1 MRRDLSRR
9 PAFIEPF
16 LLACATRNPKYAA
29 SAANCLQ
36 RLVIIKGLPKT
47 RLKDVLDAF
56 NACTS
61 LSLEIQLKVLQAL
74 PALAQ
79 SYSDDLKGEQLAG
92 ALQVCA
98 ALQNAKAATV
108 SGVAAATLQQLVVSV
123 FDKVAADDA
132 KATDLPAVTE
142 VPGDKEPIPLREAAY
157 DAYRVF
163 LDICLATEGRKP
175 KFVQFASLSPA
186 SGLELVWA
194 CLNTHSQIF
203 ASHPE
208 QINIVRSLVLPYLIR
223 VVSERQGFGIT
234 LRAIRVASL
243 VIRQHLQAMP
253 DECEMILGLFTHM
266 LDPEAAATWKRVMC
280 MEVYRSIYTETGLAL
295 QVYLQYD
302 AQEGKRPIIR
312 DNIAV
317 FVRISIEK
325 PAVIGLGQQSSIPTG
340 PANQKEVFQ
349 EQAVVEAAGGV
360 AGVIG
365 AALGVGEAN
374 VPGISTQWSTPKTQ
388 CMDQLDKAEPPPIP
402 ETYVYSL
409 VLESLNGLSE
419 NLAKVVLP
427 LTVQHENA
435 RPRKSRSQEDDI
447 VEEDLDSE
455 SKVDAPSPSQ
465 APKTRAKRSQSY
477 RARAVPMNPLSSDHN
492 PPSVRVKA
500 IAGLVEECWPALL
513 ATYSTFLYAALDD
526 NYYRALIRSYQ
537 RFLQV
542 SGLLRL
548 TTARDALLT
557 TLSKSAVPPN
567 MLNASLSGALSPT
580 TESPS
585 IYQNARGLLSV
596 DSFANQSPANEKT
609 RRVSGEPVKPA
620 LTMRNLLCLRALLNV
635 AIAIGPTL
643 GSSFTIIFE
652 TLQQAGVVLNS
663 MGPQQRD
670 SKSSS
675 RTGSEVAAVEA
686 AALRL
691 LESTADYPNDAF
703 FFVLSALSKLLDA
716 KPDGMVSP
724 NTQESTSPLP
734 SPRLARRISS
744 LPGVI
749 TDFAVGDQD
758 YLFVLTRLGELS
770 DLNVA
775 RFASY
780 NATESGWKTLAER
793 LVEVSI
799 TASIPNDARR
809 LAADI
814 LRRGAVAI
822 AEQSTIG
829 DEDEAVAAQRL
840 ALSSLQM
847 LVRQLYA
854 QNDELT
860 SIDIE
865 IHAKV
870 LDAVRSIL
878 EKSGEALTAGWDI
891 ILAILS
897 SVFDDEDEEPSSD
910 PSIKPEEGW
919 LRLSSQIIAPYLG
932 REAFGAMQLIC
943 SDFLASLPETCLSP
957 LIEILYHFTSQ
968 DIDLNISLTTI
979 TLFWDVSDF
988 LVKQDA
994 VSGLNAA
1001 AASIKDGSLRLTHS
1015 QIVSQSS
1022 TSRSSQWVLLLYRLA
1037 DTISDD
1043 RAEVRNSA
1051 FQTILRIFNNHGDDF
1066 TTAAWQLSL
1075 ETLLLRVLQE
1085 NVAKQKTVRAE
1096 KVNAAIVALDST
1108 SRTLLEDTAALLSQ
1122 NLAMITPSSSF
1133 SGLWS
1138 ALVGLLRNYISY
1150 QSSVVSAAV
1159 FNSLTTILRPVAV
1172 DDEKW
1177 KPLIEEV
1184 SSLWAVDIPGDAN
1197 DVKGQDAEQEAYLAY
1212 ADCEIQIYR
1221 LKEKTITPE
1230 EISTI
1235 AANLVECVRSSKG
1248 GYGVDTS
1255 NPTPLQKRV
1264 LGCLKELRTDIDTVP
1279 STLIKTASNLVTL
1292 PFEKE
1297 QNAKLKSSL
1306 TFVALAKEA
1315 MDWLVV
1321 LVPSHLHQ
1329 ADIFTSGAVALSL
1342 ESLAVPIQLKYEW
1355 KQNGK
1360 APAPWQK
1367 ATPVTL
1373 SIIEPTLAQM
1383 LKLDVGQEV
1392 KTRVWA
1398 AIVSIA
1404 QAIMNADLSKASPAP
1419 TIQAIE
1425 SDESSDCSHL
1435 TKLRNMTIP
1444 AVGSATTS
1452 ASIRSTYIT
1461 SLLYASIIHTP
1472 ERGDIPADPN
1482 SPLKSL
1488 SSIRLGRVSDPPPT
1502 LRETMA
1508 YLCLAELIAL
1518 TTRSDPAVISTESI
1532 ELAKAAAPSL
1542 VLRLALP
1549 LKAYIA
1555 DQPLRGSMPQP
1566 LSQKE
1571 ELLFVLGAMRILR
1584 CEPAA
1589 AGKDGEDGK
1598 LHLRLLYPLVV
1609 KAVGVAGDRRHG
1621 NSEVLSALQGVL
1633 DVAGDDGDE

>member
-1 MRRDLSRR
+1 M
-9 PAFIEPF
+9 
-16 LLACATRNPKYAA
+16 ACATRNPKYAG

-74 PALAQ
+74 PTLAQ

-123 FDKVAADDA
+123 FDKVAAEDT
-132 KATDLPAVTE
+132 KGMDLPAVTE
-142 VPGDKEPIPLREAAY
+142 IPGDGAPIPLRGAAY

-175 KFVQFASLSPA
+175 KFVQFTGLSPS

-194 CLNTHSQIF
+194 CLNTHPQIF
-203 ASHPE
+203 ASHAE
-208 QINIVRSLVLPYLIR
+208 QTNIIRSLVLPFLIR
-223 VVSERQGFGIT
+223 VISERQGFGIT

-243 VIRQHLQAMP
+243 VIRQHLQVMP

-266 LDPEAAATWKRVMC
+266 LDPEAAATWKRAMC
-280 MEVYRSIYTETGLAL
+280 MEVYRNIYTESGLAL

-302 AQEGKRPIIR
+302 AKEGKRSIIR
-312 DNIAV
+312 DNIAI
-317 FVRISIEK
+317 FVRLSTEK
-325 PAVIGLGQQSSIPTG
+325 PAVIGLGQHSSIPTG
-340 PANQKEVFQ
+340 PANQKEVIQ

-374 VPGISTQWSTPKTQ
+374 VPGISAQWSTPKTQ
-388 CMDQLDKAEPPPIP
+388 CMDQLDKAEPPSIP

-427 LTVQHENA
+427 LTVQHENS
-435 RPRKSRSQEDDI
+435 RPKKPHTQDGEDD
-447 VEEDLDSE
+447 EDVDSE
-455 SKVDAPSPSQ
+455 PTADAPPPSQ
-465 APKTRAKRSQSY
+465 ASKTRRKRSQSY
-477 RARAVPMNPLSSDHN
+477 RARAVPLNPLSSEKN
-492 PPSVRVKA
+492 PPSIRVKA

-513 ATYSTFLYAALDD
+513 ATYSTFLYAALDES
-526 NYYRALIRSYQ
+526 YYRALIRSYQ
-537 RFLQV
+537 RFVQV
-542 SGLLRL
+542 AGLLRL

-567 MLNASLSGALSPT
+567 MVNASLSGALSPT
-580 TESPS
+580 TESQS

-596 DSFANQSPANEKT
+596 DSFSSQSPANEKM

-620 LTMRNLLCLRALLNV
+620 LTTRNLLCLRALLNV

-652 TLQQAGVVLNS
+652 ALQQAGVVLNS

-670 SKSSS
+670 SKSTS

-691 LESTADYPNDAF
+691 FESTADYPNDAF
-703 FFVLSALSKLLDA
+703 HYVLTTLSKLLDS
-716 KPDGMVSP
+716 KTDGTFSP
-724 NTQESTSPLP
+724 NGEDSVSPLP
-734 SPRLARRISS
+734 SPRLGRRISS
-744 LPGVI
+744 LPGI
-749 TDFAVGDQD
+749 STEFAMGAQD
-758 YLFVLTRLGELS
+758 YIFVLTRLGELS

-780 NATESGWKTLAER
+780 SATESGWKMLAER

-799 TASIPNDARR
+799 TANIPNDARR

-814 LRRGAVAI
+814 LRRAAIAI
-822 AEQSTIG
+822 AELSIIS
-829 DEDEAVAAQRL
+829 DEDEAVAAQKL

-854 QNDELT
+854 QSDELT

-870 LDAVRSIL
+870 LDAIRSIL

-897 SVFDDEDEEPSSD
+897 SVFDDEDEEPSSNLAM
-910 PSIKPEEGW
+910 KPEEGW

-932 REAFGAMQLIC
+932 RAAFGAMQLIC

-968 DIDLNISLTTI
+968 DIDLNISLTTV

-988 LVKQDA
+988 LVKQGA
-994 VSGLNAA
+994 VSALNNAA
-1001 AASIKDGSLRLTHS
+1001 AGNKEETLNLTHD
-1015 QIVSQSS
+1015 QIVSQSA

-1043 RAEVRNSA
+1043 RAEVRNSS

-1066 TTAAWQLSL
+1066 STAAWQLSL
-1075 ETLLLRVLQE
+1075 ETLLLKILRE
-1085 NVAKQKTVRAE
+1085 NVAKQVSLRAE

-1108 SRTLLEDTAALLSQ
+1108 SRTLLEDTAALISQ
-1122 NLAMITPSSSF
+1122 NLPAITSSPSISQ
-1133 SGLWS
+1133 LWTT
-1138 ALVGLLRNYISY
+1138 LVGLLQNYLSY
-1150 QSSVVSAAV
+1150 KSSVVSAAV
-1159 FNSLTTILRPVAV
+1159 FNALATILRSVVA
-1172 DDEKW
+1172 DDDKW
-1177 KPLIEEV
+1177 KPLIEEA
-1184 SSLWAVDIPGDAN
+1184 SSLWAADIPGVSRDI
-1197 DVKGQDAEQEAYLAY
+1197 KGQDAEQEAYVAY
-1212 ADCEIQIYR
+1212 ADCEAEIYR
-1221 LKEKTITPE
+1221 LTENRITPE
-1230 EISTI
+1230 QISTI
-1235 AANLVECVRSSKG
+1235 ATNLVVCVRSSKG
-1248 GYGVDTS
+1248 GYGVDAS
-1255 NPTPLQKRV
+1255 KPTALQIRV
-1264 LGCLKELRTDIDTVP
+1264 LGCLKALRTDIEGVP
-1279 STLIKTASNLVTL
+1279 STLIKTASSLVTL
-1292 PFEKE
+1292 PFSKE
-1297 QNAKLKSSL
+1297 QHGQSKSSL

-1315 MDWLVV
+1315 MDWLVT
-1321 LVPSHLHQ
+1321 LVPVHLHQ
-1329 ADIFTSGAVALSL
+1329 ADIFNSGAVAESL
-1342 ESLAVPIQLKYEW
+1342 ESLAVPMKLKYEW

-1367 ATPVTL
+1367 ATPATL
-1373 SIIEPTLAQM
+1373 SVIEPALAQM
-1383 LKLDVGQEV
+1383 QTLEMDQAV
-1392 KTRVWA
+1392 KNRVWA

-1404 QAIMNADLSKASPAP
+1404 QAIMNADLSKASLAP
-1419 TIQAIE
+1419 TLGIIE
-1425 SDESSDCSHL
+1425 SDESSDCESL
-1435 TKLRNMTIP
+1435 TKLRNMIVP
-1444 AVGSATTS
+1444 AVGSS
-1452 ASIRSTYIT
+1452 SLSPSIRSTYIT
-1461 SLLYASIIHTP
+1461 SLLHASIVHAL
-1472 ERGDIPADPN
+1472 EHGEMSSN
-1482 SPLKSL
+1482 SDEPFKNI
-1488 SSIRLGRVSDPPPT
+1488 SSIRLGRVWDPPPSP
-1502 LRETMA
+1502 RESMA
-1508 YLCLAELIAL
+1508 YLCLTELIAL
-1518 TTRSDPAVISTESI
+1518 AARADPTLASPERL

-1549 LKAYIA
+1549 LRAYIA

-1571 ELLFVLGAMRILR
+1571 ELLFVLTAMRTLR
-1584 CEPAA
+1584 CESAA
-1589 AGKDGEDGK
+1589 AGIEGGDRKM
-1598 LHLRLLYPLVV
+1598 HLRLLYPLVV

-1621 NSEVLSALQGVL
+1621 NSEVLEALQGVL
-1633 DVAGDDGDE
+1633 DVAGSGDEDL